1 MILLSMATLLASCAC
16 CPSFEPVAPHT
27 TRDVQSGW
35 GEAIH
40 GVSTLFTTDADTVDM
55 GDVVQVELFFHFWPF
70 LSDGPART
78 LADSPVIRP
87 RLVLVPVHGDQAFK
101 RSPYRTGMPMFPD
114 PSSHA
119 DLRAG
124 QFHSRSESF
133 ALLSGSGQQV
143 PAGDYLVHVEYE
155 NEGADSRPYWNE
167 DGRMDREPYAPG
179 SVWAGRLETASLPI
193 HIRSC
198 EPKRLPCELPKR
210 VVISTFR
217 NGQLMWSWDPGSFE
231 PDTLTVRPGFVV
243 GFRAECRKYRNSGLL
258 EAPDSRTADSLVV
271 RRFRETYGAGRSSS
285 LGGLPR
291 PDRLGSGGLTGSK
304 IAEIVSDADPL
315 EARIAVTVFETSV
328 PGGHMW
334 SPERGDYR
342 VLREYEVRAYW
353 PSTPDP

>member
-78 LADSPVIRP
+78 LADSPGIRP
-87 RLVLVPVHGDQAFK
+87 RLVLVPVQDGGALT
-101 RSPYRTGMPMFPD
+101 RSPYRTGMPMSPD
-114 PSSHA
+114 PSSHV

-133 ALLSGSGQQV
+133 PLLSRSGQQV
-143 PAGDYLVHVEYE
+143 PAGDYLVRVEYE
-155 NEGADSRPYWNE
+155 NEGADSRPYRTE
-167 DGRMDREPYAPG
+167 DGRVDHEPYAAG
-179 SVWAGRLETASLPI
+179 SVWTGRVETAALSM
-193 HIRSC
+193 HIRSR
-198 EPKRLPCELPKR
+198 EPERLPCELPKR
-210 VVISTFR
+210 VDITTFR
-217 NGQLMWSWDPGSFE
+217 NGQLMWSWDPAGFE
-231 PDTLTVRPGFVV
+231 PDTLTVRPGFIV
-243 GFRAECRKYRNSGLL
+243 GLRTECRKYRNSGLV
-258 EAPDSRTADSLVV
+258 EAPDSRTADDTVV
-271 RRFRETYGAGRSSS
+271 RRFRETYGASWSRS

-291 PDRLGSGGLTGSK
+291 PDRPGSGGLTGPK

-315 EARIAVTVFETSV
+315 EARFVVTVFETSV
-328 PGGHMW
+328 PGGHRW

-342 VLREYEVRAYW
+342 ILREYEVRAYW
-353 PSTPDP
+353 PNGP